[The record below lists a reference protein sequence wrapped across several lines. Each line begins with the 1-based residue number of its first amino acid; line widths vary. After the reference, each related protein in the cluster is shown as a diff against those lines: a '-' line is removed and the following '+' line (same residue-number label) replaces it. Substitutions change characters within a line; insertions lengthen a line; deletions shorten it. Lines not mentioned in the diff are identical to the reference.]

1 MPLHQPPPKLHNLPR
16 PRKRPLRTSLPTLTP
31 STTNDA
37 QGEFPHIY
45 VKLITQT
52 TLRGET
58 IQVLLLNDTGVG
70 SQTPC
75 TTPDGVPTWNIS
87 TYIAHNVNPGGYI
100 PYLVVLT
107 HCHYDHILGLTHL
120 LQNGSHVSVLS
131 SSRDKAFVT
140 PYEVLA
146 ENSLCNDMHLP
157 TPKYETRWA
166 GDFED
171 IVYAHPEGTEMRLP
185 IITIHTPGHTPDSLS
200 WYDVEERVLYVGD
213 SFYAQSST
221 DTNDAPWGP
230 ESPAA
235 ILFPREGDLTTWWR
249 SLAKLSSFVD
259 ERNGDGGKRVAL
271 CASHV
276 TVNVDAAVFLAD
288 VKGFMGEILRGEA
301 EFEEAPE
308 KRGEKFGYW
317 TIPHSAFKL
326 GAPVRIVHE
335 GREGIPREEYTNED
349 RR

>member
-1 MPLHQPPPKLHNLPR
+1 
-16 PRKRPLRTSLPTLTP
+16 
-31 STTNDA
+31 
-37 QGEFPHIY
+37 
-45 VKLITQT
+45 
-52 TLRGET
+52 
-58 IQVLLLNDTGVG
+58 
-70 SQTPC
+70 
-75 TTPDGVPTWNIS
+75 
-87 TYIAHNVNPGGYI
+87 VNPSGSI

-120 LQNGSHVSVLS
+120 LDNGSHVSVLS
-131 SSRDKAFVT
+131 SAHDKAFVT

-146 ENSLCNDMHLP
+146 ENSLCNDMHLS
-157 TPKYETRWA
+157 TPKYETKWA
-166 GDFED
+166 GDCEN

-185 IITIHTPGHTPDSLS
+185 IVTIHTPGHTPDSLS

-213 SFYAQSST
+213 SFYAQSSD

-249 SLAKLSSFVD
+249 SLTKLTGFVD

-276 TVNVDAAVFLAD
+276 TVNVDAAVFLAA

-326 GAPVRIVHE
+326 GAPVRIVDE
-335 GREGIPREEYTNED
+335 GREGIPREETTVED